1 MVVILAIL
9 GGIFV
14 PTYMMPEVLRKI
26 SMVSP
31 LRWGTDAFLGV
42 FARNEGIARI
52 WPELLLLIGFFCIS
66 LVLSVKILN
75 SRK

>member
-1 MVVILAIL
+1 MVVILAWL

-14 PTYMMPEVLRKI
+14 PVNMLPETIKNI

-31 LRWGTDAFLGV
+31 LRWGTDAFLSV
-42 FARNEGIARI
+42 FARNEGISRI
-52 WPELLLLIGFFCIS
+52 WPELFLLIGFFCIS
-66 LVLSVKILN
+66 LVLSVRLFN